1 MPDGRPGDLI
11 HSLPECLMEFCKVKL
26 TLESVD
32 EILWCDHSNESYWA
46 VLSCGTV
53 YYAVQ
58 GSSNFWV
65 CGWNPMMWPFK
76 WKLSACTFTWCY
88 LFFKILYKIWK
99 FGRNLPLATFGSERV
114 NPSVPEEERMPGWLM
129 EYNDMGVLNFEF
141 SDETLWTASF
151 QTNSLPE
158 YFYLALLVFEQMIR

>member
-26 TLESVD
+26 TWESVD
-32 EILWCDHSNESYWA
+32 EILWCDHSNETSLPVRSHDA
-46 VLSCGTV
+46 ICFSK
-53 YYAVQ
+53 
-58 GSSNFWV
+58 F
-65 CGWNPMMWPFK
+65 
-76 WKLSACTFTWCY
+76 
-88 LFFKILYKIWK
+88 YKIWK

-114 NPSVPEEERMPGWLM
+114 NPSVPEQERMPGWMM

-158 YFYLALLVFEQMIR
+158 YFYLALLVFEQMIQQNLEILLNVNFCQFWESNG

>member
-65 CGWNPMMWPFK
+65 CGWNPLMWPFK

-88 LFFKILYKIWK
+88 SKFYTK
-99 FGRNLPLATFGSERV
+99 FGNLVELCLWLHLAVKGLIRQSQSKREC
-114 NPSVPEEERMPGWLM
+114 PGWMM

-151 QTNSLPE
+151 QTNSLPK
-158 YFYLALLVFEQMIR
+158 YFYLALLVFEQMIQ